1 MINLNEYRPR
11 AKALPDLL
19 NLAFIVAE
27 PTLDGSKKMGIALNK
42 SGSLMAGFTFS
53 GPDIESS
60 SEADLEALSAHLN
73 HAMNRLGEGWAVH
86 FDTIREPAPGY
97 TPADQ
102 CAFPDPVSALIDSE
116 RRQQYTVEERGGAR
130 HFLTRQVAVF
140 SMSLPTDSENR
151 LERLIVSNVDKA
163 EASLSEH
170 ISRFKGDVE
179 TIMSTFSGMAR
190 VSPLSASRLLGHIHG
205 AITADYHPINVPRI
219 PAYLDS
225 VVGSHTLIGGFS
237 PRVDDTHIAVV
248 GLAGYPAETTP
259 VILEY
264 LNTLAMPFRFSLRFI
279 FLDPAEA
286 QKKLTVYRR
295 NWFQKRHGLMT
306 QVSMAMG
313 GQGGAFE
320 NQDAL
325 DMTSDADAALA
336 EASSGVVRYGY
347 FTPQIVLHDTD
358 KALLDDRVKAVTK
371 FFNNLGFVARLENV
385 NAVESLLGSIPGHVY
400 ENVRRPLVSS
410 LTLMDL
416 CPTTSVWTGDE
427 HNPNPMYRPFYNE
440 RPAPCLLH
448 AATTGNTPFRLSL
461 HVSDLGHTLV
471 AGPPGSGKSTLLA
484 LLEAQHLRYPNARVF
499 GFDKG
504 WSSFALCHAVG
515 GSHYDIGNEDAPL
528 AFAPLSRVQESRA
541 ERVFAEEWLEAI
553 AVLQG
558 VPIDSERRM
567 RIHEAVEALAD
578 TQYTG
583 QRGVNNLLNLLQ
595 DDALRS
601 AVEFYSSTGRA
612 GDLLSAETDTLD
624 LANANASRFNVFE
637 LEHLLTG
644 GESAKLIVVP
654 TLLYLFHRIE
664 AALSAGDPSIIVLDE
679 AWVML
684 DNPIF
689 SAKIREWLKVLRKFN
704 TAVIFATQSLADL
717 QHSPLRPVLMESCPT
732 KILLPNR
739 EALSENLAPLYHDI
753 GLNEHQIR
761 LLSMSTPK
769 QDYYIISPEGRRRVQ
784 LALGPVALAFTA
796 VSSRKDVEQVRELQ
810 RAYGNRWPIEWL
822 RERLGSGN
830 ADWVEFAQQLFD
842 EAEAA

>member
-1 MINLNEYRPR
+1 MINLTEYRPK

-19 NLAFIVAE
+19 NIAFVVAE
-27 PTLDGSKKMGIALNK
+27 PTLDGSKKLGVVLNK
-42 SGSLMAGFTFS
+42 SGSLMAGFSFS

-73 HAMNRLGEGWAVH
+73 HAMNRLGDGWAVH

-97 TPADQ
+97 TPAGE
-102 CAFPDPVSALIDSE
+102 CSFPDPISALIDSE

-130 HFLTRQVAVF
+130 HFLTRQVAVL
-140 SMSLPTDSENR
+140 SMALPSDAENR
-151 LERLIVSNVDKA
+151 LERLIVSNTDRA
-163 EASLSEH
+163 DASLSEH
-170 ISRFKGDVE
+170 INRFRGDVE
-179 TIMSTFSGMAR
+179 TVMSTFAGTAK
-190 VSPLSASRLLGHIHG
+190 VFPLSARDLLGHVHG
-205 AITADYHPINVPRI
+205 ALTGDYHPINPPRV
-219 PAYLDS
+219 PAYLDA
-225 VVGSHTLIGGFS
+225 VLGAHNLVGGFE
-237 PRVDDTHIAVV
+237 PRIDDTHVAVI
-248 GLAGYPAETTP
+248 GLAGYPPETTP
-259 VILEY
+259 VILEQ

-279 FLDPAEA
+279 FLDPADA
-286 QKKLTVYRR
+286 QKQLTVYRR

-313 GQGGAFE
+313 GQGAAFE

-325 DMTSDADAALA
+325 DMTSDADAALS

-347 FTPQIVLHDTD
+347 FTPQVVLHDRD
-358 KALLDDRVKAVTK
+358 KSLLLDRAKAVVK
-371 FFNNLGFVARLENV
+371 FFNNLGFVARIENI
-385 NAVESLLGSIPGHVY
+385 NAVEALLGSLPGHTY
-400 ENVRRPLVSS
+400 ENVRRPLMSS

-427 HNPNPMYRPFYNE
+427 HNPNPLYRPMYGGKA
-440 RPAPCLLH
+440 APCLMH
-448 AATTGNTPFRLSL
+448 AATTGNTPFRFSL
-461 HVSDLGHTLV
+461 HVGDLGHTLV
-471 AGPPGSGKSTLLA
+471 AGPTGGGKSVLLTLV
-484 LLEAQHLRYPNARVF
+484 EAQHLRYPNARVF

-515 GSHYDIGNEDAPL
+515 GAHYDIGNEDAPL
-528 AFAPLSRVQESRA
+528 SFAPLSRVHESQA
-541 ERVFAEEWLEAI
+541 ERVFAEEWIEAI

-558 VPIDSERRM
+558 VAVDAERRM
-567 RIHEAVEALAD
+567 RIHEAVGALAD
-578 TQYTG
+578 PSYAG
-583 QRGVNNLLNLLQ
+583 ERGVNNLLNLVQ

-612 GDLLSAETDTLD
+612 GELLSAATDTLD
-624 LANANASRFNVFE
+624 LASGSRFNVFE

-644 GESAKLIVVP
+644 GESAKLVVVP

-664 AALSAGDPSIIVLDE
+664 AALAAGDPAIIVLDE

-717 QHSPLRPVLMESCPT
+717 QHSPLRAVLMESCPT

-739 EALSENLAPLYHDI
+739 EAMSDNLMPLYQDI
-753 GLNEHQIR
+753 GLNEHQTR

-769 QDYYIISPEGRRRVQ
+769 QDYYVISPDGRRRVQ

-796 VSSRKDVEQVRELQ
+796 VSSRKDVQRVRLLMREHG
-810 RAYGNRWPIEWL
+810 RRWPLEWL
-822 RERLGSGN
+822 RERLGASHQ
-830 ADWVEFAQQLFD
+830 DWVEFATQLFD
-842 EAEAA
+842 EAGV